1 MENKKINTKTLVIV
15 SMLGAIA
22 ALLMFIEISLPFAPT
37 FVKFDISDLP
47 VLISG
52 FLFGPFLGVLT
63 AVIKII
69 IKLLIKPTST
79 FFIGEFSNFILSVVF
94 MGTASFIYRKHRTK
108 KYAVIGV
115 ALATLW
121 TSVVAIISNWLLI
134 FPLYAK
140 MFGMTMESIVKMASA
155 INPLVKNTATM
166 FFFSLFPFNLFKYGM
181 ISFITFL
188 IYKKISVVIK
198 RYIK

>member
-69 IKLLIKPTST
+69 IKRITLARD
-79 FFIGEFSNFILSVVF
+79 FEFKLTTVDCDID
-94 MGTASFIYRKHRTK
+94 IIQQRK
-108 KYAVIGV
+108 
-115 ALATLW
+115 
-121 TSVVAIISNWLLI
+121 
-134 FPLYAK
+134 
-140 MFGMTMESIVKMASA
+140 
-155 INPLVKNTATM
+155 
-166 FFFSLFPFNLFKYGM
+166 
-181 ISFITFL
+181 
-188 IYKKISVVIK
+188 
-198 RYIK
+198 